1 VPGDVVRLCLGDR
14 VPADLRIV
22 ATSDLKTECS
32 SLTGEPDAIA
42 ATVLAQHEAPLEA
55 RNIVFSSSLVMNGEG
70 YGVVTKTGD
79 ATMIGSIATLAA
91 GSGHVEETLLEKEI
105 HRFVNFI
112 AITAVITAFIFFGI
126 GMGRGRPFISTFI
139 NGFIVVL
146 VANVPEGL
154 PATVTS
160 CLSITAK
167 RMAGHNVMIKR
178 TNIIESLGS
187 ATVIAS
193 DKTGTL
199 TQNRMTVEN
208 MWYNRSVFSAHGGGR
223 PDVLEQ
229 MATSLRR
236 ASGGFTSGGGGGSG
250 GPGSDRSGSAET
262 TMNSIMAKR
271 LLAGLAEDGDAEVTL
286 DGGASRLVR
295 PASQLAS
302 RRGSADTRTLLAA
315 AASMAADSSNMTMNS
330 FTVSAFGMATGGR
343 NQAGWHKFSPHAK
356 LLTIAG
362 VCNRARYEDGPAGAP
377 TAGAERSI
385 LGDASDAGLLRYCD
399 KVYPVAMARR
409 LFPKA
414 RRALQAQQQ
423 QAGSSARLLLLPSRL
438 RCRRKHSH
446 IRSVLLLTHRCSVF
460 ISCPFAPADLR
471 DPVQQRQ
478 QVVAGRRGRPGHA
491 RQVAHRVHE
500 GRARDCAGALH
511 GVHVQRGHARHRRR
525 LP

>member
-14 VPADLRIV
+14 VPADLRII

-32 SLTGEPDAIA
+32 SLTGEPDAIS
-42 ATVLAQHEAPLEA
+42 ATVLAAHEAPLEA
-55 RNIVFSSSLVMNGEG
+55 RNIVFASSLVMNGEG

-91 GSGHVEETLLEKEI
+91 GSGRVEETLLEKEI

-112 AITAVITAFIFFGI
+112 AIIAVVTAFVFFGI

-167 RMAGHNVMIKR
+167 RMASHNVMIKR

-229 MATSLRR
+229 MANSLRR
-236 ASGGFTSGGGGGSG
+236 GSDGFHGAPRAGSMGSG
-250 GPGSDRSGSAET
+250 GTSSAET

-271 LLAGLAEDGDAEVTL
+271 LLAGLSEDGGDAEMTL
-286 DGGASRLVR
+286 DGGASRLMR
-295 PASQLAS
+295 PASQLTS

-315 AASMAADSSNMTMNS
+315 AAGMAAADGNMTMNS
-330 FTVSAFGMATGGR
+330 FTVSAFGTASGGAR
-343 NQAGWHKFSPHAK
+343 VAGWHKFSPHAK

-414 RRALQAQQQ
+414 RVACVRVLAATPARASMHASRGFNPL
-423 QAGSSARLLLLPSRL
+423 SPARRCSRSPSTPSTSGPSPSWPTPARPPSRT
-438 RCRRKHSH
+438 S
-446 IRSVLLLTHRCSVF
+446 CS
-460 ISCPFAPADLR
+460 
-471 DPVQQRQ
+471 
-478 QVVAGRRGRPGHA
+478 
-491 RQVAHRVHE
+491 
-500 GRARDCAGALH
+500 
-511 GVHVQRGHARHRRR
+511 
-525 LP
+525 